1 MNRYRNILSLNLC
14 KDESLGT
21 STMLR
26 LDLVSTSVSMIV
38 LIVLVGI
45 STDNKVIHA
54 TLDKNKLY

>member
-1 MNRYRNILSLNLC
+1 
-14 KDESLGT
+14 
-21 STMLR
+21 MLR

-54 TLDKNKLY
+54 TWIKISYIERNLRNEKKEKKKKKK